1 LCPFSANRS
10 ASRQLCI
17 DACAE
22 YFAAQAMPATNLWDS
37 SAFELSSVVVT
48 SWNVAAAVV
57 DVV

>member
-1 LCPFSANRS
+1 
-10 ASRQLCI
+10 
-17 DACAE
+17 
-22 YFAAQAMPATNLWDS
+22 MPATNLWDS